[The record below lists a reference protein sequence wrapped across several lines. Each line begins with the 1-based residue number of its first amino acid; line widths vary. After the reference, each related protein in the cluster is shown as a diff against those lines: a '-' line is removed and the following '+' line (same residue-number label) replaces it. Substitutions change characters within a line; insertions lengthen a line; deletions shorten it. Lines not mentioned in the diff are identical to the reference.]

1 MNSYSQK
8 EDGSPNSDS
17 QRQVNQQHP
26 QMHITP
32 SNYEYPYQMLH
43 RYPESS
49 QRSVHG
55 HSLTPYTFSQ
65 STNYVGDLGDDIH
78 AMNEQ
83 IHTTQ
88 RYPAGSEPNVYS
100 DLHTSLSMDI
110 ESPVVGHHLQQ
121 TGDTRLPG
129 GRESTPL
136 LEQLDYR
143 QPLSGYHHVQ
153 SHTNPQLQGR
163 GHPIQQR
170 PRGHLQP
177 GSGFYAPTQSI
188 ASSDA
193 VTGHG
198 RRGTGPVPPLQQ
210 QSHPQMQR
218 LQQAQLTA
226 PMVYDMSTVNNI
238 SESNRTI
245 SVHSTVAGSYGPS
258 SHASS
263 SIPMSNNPPPPLP
276 SPRHSHHNILHHEIG
291 NTRHQHQGQPQ
302 TRHQTRNTSGAP
314 SRMCFFKSKHSP
326 CQKSIF

>member
-1 MNSYSQK
+1 MNSYSHK
-8 EDGSPNSDS
+8 EDSSPNSDS
-17 QRQVNQQHP
+17 QRQVNQQNP

-32 SNYEYPYQMLH
+32 PNYEYPYQMLH

-55 HSLTPYTFSQ
+55 HSLPSYTFQ

-88 RYPAGSEPNVYS
+88 RYPAVSEYS

-110 ESPVVGHHLQQ
+110 EPPVVGHHLQQ
-121 TGDTRLPG
+121 TVDTRLTG
-129 GRESTPL
+129 GRDSAPL
-136 LEQLDYR
+136 LDYR
-143 QPLSGYHHVQ
+143 QPLRGYHHVQ
-153 SHTNPQLQGR
+153 SHANPQHQGR
-163 GHPIQQR
+163 GHAIQQR

-177 GSGFYAPTQSI
+177 GSGFYAPAQSI

-198 RRGTGPVPPLQQ
+198 SRGTGPVPLQQ

-218 LQQAQLTA
+218 LQQAQLSA
-226 PMVYDMSTVNNI
+226 PMTYDMSTVNNI

-245 SVHSTVAGSYGPS
+245 SVQSTVAGSYGLS

-314 SRMCFFKSKHSP
+314 SRMCFLKSEHSP